1 MFKLQI
7 FYIIPLTK
15 IITFSII
22 HLYMTYRKI
31 YDLLM
36 NIEHIEEK
44 IFKLMQEQGIK
55 DKFKIKSIIKKDN
68 NGFLY
73 LLATNEYIQDLNV
86 DYAASYLSCLMD
98 LSTLCLEAK
107 EFYFPFICMIPLQ
120 KGYYIFNFLQ

>member
-55 DKFKIKSIIKKDN
+55 DKFKITSIIHHDHHRDV
-68 NGFLY
+68 Y
-73 LLATNEYIQDLNV
+73 QRAT
-86 DYAASYLSCLMD
+86 
-98 LSTLCLEAK
+98 K
-107 EFYFPFICMIPLQ
+107 E
-120 KGYYIFNFLQ
+120 